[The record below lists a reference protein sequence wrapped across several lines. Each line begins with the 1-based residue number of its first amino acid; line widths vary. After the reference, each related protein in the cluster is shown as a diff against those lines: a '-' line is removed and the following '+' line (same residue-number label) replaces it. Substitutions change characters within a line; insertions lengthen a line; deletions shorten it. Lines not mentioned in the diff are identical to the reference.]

1 MDGAA
6 RVQLMHD
13 TLRRTVHALQTAAL
27 FQHICV
33 VTLDKTVQRWA
44 RNWGVSV
51 IHENH
56 HGLNEALHEAR
67 HRFAQADA
75 VLVVHGDVAWLA
87 VEDVLA
93 MAALAQA
100 ERAVVIAPDRHER
113 GTNALLIKP
122 AQLINFAFGEDSAQR
137 HAALAK
143 ASGVQPL
150 WYRSPSIGL
159 DVDEALDLRMYEA
172 APFVLD

>member
-1 MDGAA
+1 
-6 RVQLMHD
+6 
-13 TLRRTVHALQTAAL
+13 
-27 FQHICV
+27 
-33 VTLDKTVQRWA
+33 
-44 RNWGVSV
+44 
-51 IHENH
+51 
-56 HGLNEALHEAR
+56 
-67 HRFAQADA
+67 
-75 VLVVHGDVAWLA
+75 
-87 VEDVLA
+87 